1 MKITKRKAVELI
13 DQKIA
18 QFNDVLSKASYEN
31 RYNEDY
37 ELAFKGAEALI
48 TQLFS
53 SEEAKD
59 FKVVTSYYFAGGLA
73 PVRELI
79 GYREH
84 LRLCISYLELYKK
97 QIADFWKDDVPEQKE
112 TLK

>member
-1 MKITKRKAVELI
+1 MTTTKRKALELI

-18 QFNDVLSKASYEN
+18 QFNDVLKKANYEN

-37 ELAFKGAEALI
+37 ERAYKGTETLI

-53 SEEAKD
+53 SEKAKE
-59 FKVVTSYYFAGGLA
+59 FKLVTSSLYAGGLP
-73 PVRELI
+73 PVRELR

-84 LRLCISYLELYKK
+84 LRSCIAQLELYKK
-97 QIADFWKDDVPEQKE
+97 QIADFWEEDVSKQKE
-112 TLK
+112 N